1 MELNH
6 LDLLV
11 LRALQIGNK
20 IKNKASLLQMPSQAY
35 QKKDLAMTFNQHPE
49 VRSPQFLQKLQH
61 PNHLRKRMT
70 LVGVTLMILLL
81 INMYRQLLNREP
93 LQYLL
98 QAVGQ
103 QLQLEAIKVIFL
115 LNSFQEK
122 CLLLLLQ
129 CQFSKLQPQLCS
141 LHLIFWMMMM
151 ICKVHQETRMEEGEA
166 TTFQIL

>member
-1 MELNH
+1 
-6 LDLLV
+6 
-11 LRALQIGNK
+11 
-20 IKNKASLLQMPSQAY
+20 MPSLAY
-35 QKKDLAMTFNQHPE
+35 RKKDLAMTFNQHPE

-93 LQYLL
+93 LQHLL

-103 QLQLEAIKVIFL
+103 QLQQEAIKVVIFL

-129 CQFSKLQPQLCS
+129 CQFSKLQRQWCS
-141 LHLIFWMMMM
+141 LHLIFWMMM
-151 ICKVHQETRMEEGEA
+151 ICQVHQETRMEEGEA